1 MKKQKEE
8 ILPQF
13 ERGGKARVI
22 LTNEKGIEKEMD
34 VARMVAEAFVPNP
47 DNKPYIHH
55 KNGNKMDNRAE
66 NLEWVDSFENHSH
79 K

>member
-1 MKKQKEE
+1 MKKQKEK

-13 ERGGKARVI
+13 VRSGNAKVV
-22 LTNEKGIEKEMD
+22 LTTKDGQEKEVD

-47 DNKPYIHH
+47 DNKPYVSH
-55 KNGNKMDNRAE
+55 KNGNRLDNRAE
-66 NLEWVDSFENHSH
+66 NLEWVDARQNLS